1 MCIRDRLSDMLRRLT
16 EDGIVEYF
24 TSNDRTVRRHARNRR
39 VYDFGYTLPA
49 RRSSFLGQRV
59 SAALKRTKS
68 HRLHA
73 LPAAPYF
80 AVNLDTAKT
89 QSPAG
94 QLDVYKRQIVRRST
108 AQLSRFCADILPAAA
123 SFGCMVRRR
132 HASTDA
138 SPITAGLNPTSHLVK
153 SRLQPSFRSRETAK
167 TFLHCAP

>member
-1 MCIRDRLSDMLRRLT
+1 MTARCFEELRERTGSGDAKLSDMLRRLT

-94 QLDVYKRQIVRRST
+94 QLCLDRGFALFTLLIHCLCRIYPSD
-108 AQLSRFCADILPAAA
+108 S
-123 SFGCMVRRR
+123 
-132 HASTDA
+132 
-138 SPITAGLNPTSHLVK
+138 
-153 SRLQPSFRSRETAK
+153 LQSS
-167 TFLHCAP
+167 